1 MTTITFQSEIEDDE
15 GETTTVEIEAEV
27 TTWRD
32 EGPVNDGP
40 LMASLEDMTVSYMD
54 GRRVPSNLITK
65 RDSDH
70 WENRA
75 CEMAAGY

>member
-1 MTTITFQSEIEDDE
+1 MPTVNFQSEIEDNE

-40 LMASLEDMTVSYMD
+40 LMASIEDMTVSYMD
-54 GRRVPSNLITK
+54 GRRVTNSIIAPYYS
-65 RDSDH
+65 R
-70 WENRA
+70 WEDRA
-75 CEMAAGY
+75 CEIACGH